1 MNRLN
6 WIVRE
11 IYKDGK
17 KNFKWLLK
25 GAGLVL
31 AMILLIKVLIYF
43 NVRDLFLPIVG
54 LLVPIGMLWHWYS
67 MSYDMEQKDIINKLK
82 KGGK

>member
-54 LLVPIGMLWHWYS
+54 LLVPIGMLWYWYS